1 MKKSAFLASFFI
13 VVIALI
19 PVVNSCTTVPLTGR
33 SQVTKLISD
42 EQVMNMS
49 TAAYQQV
56 LDSVPLS
63 TNQEQVAMIK
73 RVGTR
78 IQNAVEKYMADN
90 GYASQ
95 LEGFEWEF
103 NLIDNDTLVNAWA
116 MPGGKVAFYT
126 GILPICEDELGVA
139 VVMGHE
145 VAHAVAKHGQERMNQ
160 AYIKGGLLAIGAAA
174 LGQDPT
180 TSQRL
185 VFQAVGLGADL
196 KILSFSRKHESEA
209 DELGLTFM
217 AMAGYDPR
225 EAPKFWERM
234 SGGSKGNQPP
244 EFMSTHPSHET
255 RIQRLNAAMPEAL
268 KYYNGEK

>member
-103 NLIDNDTLVNAWA
+103 NLIDNDT
-116 MPGGKVAFYT
+116 FE
-126 GILPICEDELGVA
+126 CLG
-139 VVMGHE
+139 
-145 VAHAVAKHGQERMNQ
+145 HARWE
-160 AYIKGGLLAIGAAA
+160 GGLLHRNPAH
-174 LGQDPT
+174 L
-180 TSQRL
+180 
-185 VFQAVGLGADL
+185 
-196 KILSFSRKHESEA
+196 
-209 DELGLTFM
+209 
-217 AMAGYDPR
+217 
-225 EAPKFWERM
+225 
-234 SGGSKGNQPP
+234 
-244 EFMSTHPSHET
+244 
-255 RIQRLNAAMPEAL
+255 
-268 KYYNGEK
+268 